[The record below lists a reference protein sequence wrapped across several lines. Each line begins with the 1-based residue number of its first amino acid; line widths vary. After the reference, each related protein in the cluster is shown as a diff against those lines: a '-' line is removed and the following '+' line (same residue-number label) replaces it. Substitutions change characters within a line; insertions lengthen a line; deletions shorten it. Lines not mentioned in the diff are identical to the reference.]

1 MILKIQP
8 GAYLWSSE
16 TMYTYSGFVLS
27 LSAVGLK
34 PRGDFFERMGGV
46 GRLGAGHNF
55 QMEEN
60 KHFEHYFC
68 YMSADLTI
76 HQVVL

>member
-16 TMYTYSGFVLS
+16 TMYTHSGFVLS
-27 LSAVGLK
+27 LSAVGHR
-34 PRGDFFERMGGV
+34 PRGEFFEEGGRS
-46 GRLGAGHNF
+46 RLGAGHNF